1 MEKKRHLPVKRLVE
15 FDTKDGHPVA
25 ELAQWVAEVA
35 TPLGQGGHHWDE
47 MAKAQCEGSG
57 TISRFIR

>member
-25 ELAQWVAEVA
+25 ELVQWEAEVA
-35 TPLGQGGHHWDE
+35 TLLDKVATPLDKV
-47 MAKAQCEGSG
+47 AKAWCEDFG